1 MSALA
6 GLALV
11 ALPFVIS
18 PGASFTLVLAHTL
31 AGRAGAATRITAGTA
46 LGIIVLASA
55 VAISGL
61 GPALENHPTART
73 VLVLV
78 GGAVL
83 ATIAAR
89 TITAGVRALRHPTD
103 ATAVSGEPAALVRWS
118 FLVLVTNAKALTLY
132 AAGVRALTSGQLHGA
147 PLYLTFALVHAA
159 LMAVWLAAVAWAARH
174 LPAARSPRVRA
185 IIMLVTGAALAV
197 VAITTALSGLR

>member
-11 ALPFVIS
+11 ALPFVLS

-31 AGRAGAATRITAGTA
+31 AGQRGAAARIAAGTA
-46 LGIIVLASA
+46 LGIIVLAAA

-61 GPALENHPTART
+61 GPALEEHPTART
-73 VLVLV
+73 VLVLA

-103 ATAVSGEPAALVRWS
+103 ATTTGEPAALVRWS

-132 AAGVRALTSGQLHGA
+132 AVVVPTLTSGQLHGA
-147 PLYLTFALVHAA
+147 PLYLTFAAVHVD
-159 LMAVWLAAVAWAARH
+159 LMAAWLAGVAWAARH

-185 IIMLVTGAALAV
+185 IIMVATGAALAA
-197 VAITTALSGLR
+197 VALTTALSGLR